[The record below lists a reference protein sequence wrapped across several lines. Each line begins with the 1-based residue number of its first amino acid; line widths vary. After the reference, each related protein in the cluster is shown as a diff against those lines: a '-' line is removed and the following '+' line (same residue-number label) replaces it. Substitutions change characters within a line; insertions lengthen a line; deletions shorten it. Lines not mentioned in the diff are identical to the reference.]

1 MVSAAAVV
9 LWAATAFAQ
18 AKPDFSGKWTAEA
31 PAGGGAAGAGGG
43 GGGGGARGAGGG
55 GGGRGGGG
63 GGLQCGMT
71 CDITQTAANI
81 KVSRAGRGEGAAP
94 IVWTCT
100 LDGKDC
106 SNEQMGAGGTP
117 TAVISKAKWDGNK
130 IVIMTD
136 RTAQDGTKTTTTQTL
151 SIEGG
156 KLSVAT
162 TSSAAPDQPAR
173 VQTFTK
179 G

>member
-1 MVSAAAVV
+1 
-9 LWAATAFAQ
+9 
-18 AKPDFSGKWTAEA
+18 
-31 PAGGGAAGAGGG
+31 
-43 GGGGGARGAGGG
+43 
-55 GGGRGGGG
+55 
-63 GGLQCGMT
+63 MT
-71 CDITQTAANI
+71 CDITQTAASL

-117 TAVISKAKWDGNK
+117 TAVVSKAKWDGNK

-136 RTAQDGTKTTTTQTL
+136 RTGQDGTKTTTTQTL
-151 SIEGG
+151 AIEGG
-156 KLSVAT
+156 KLTIGT
-162 TSSAAPDQPAR
+162 TSSATPDQPAR
-173 VQTFTK
+173 VQTYTK